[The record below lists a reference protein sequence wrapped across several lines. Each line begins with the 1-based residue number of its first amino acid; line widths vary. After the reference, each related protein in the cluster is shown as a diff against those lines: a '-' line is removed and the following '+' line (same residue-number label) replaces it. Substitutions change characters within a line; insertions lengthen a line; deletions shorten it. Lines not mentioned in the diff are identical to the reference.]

1 MDAATVFRVI
11 SLIPDR
17 TARAQSGCLFAE
29 GGAAVS
35 RFLNWLSPLNPI
47 GKEEQQQLGLREPN
61 ARPVPAEE
69 QEPEALDEA
78 ALDEAED
85 SAVEPEPPQAIQ
97 RPWV

>member
-17 TARAQSGCLFAE
+17 TARAQSGSAFAE

-35 RFLNWLSPLNPI
+35 RFLNWLAPLNPI
-47 GKEEQQQLGLREPN
+47 SKEDQQALGLREP
-61 ARPVPAEE
+61 ATRPVPAEE

-78 ALDEAED
+78 EDNAAEP
-85 SAVEPEPPQAIQ
+85 SMPQAQQ
-97 RPWV
+97 RPWF